1 MTPPQRRPR
10 TAQELFRQLMPRL
23 GGYREQLVIA
33 GGIARDLYRHLPGA
47 VDLRLAGA
55 TTRDLD
61 IALDDPLAV
70 VDERSLHAV
79 LEAAGLRIR
88 TSDAFMADELFG
100 IIPKP
105 VSCRYFPAGFK
116 HPAATDPHLEFIAPL
131 RRAQARN
138 ARPQG
143 DCLIAFAL
151 AYVDLLLSDPVA
163 VRVPRLGT
171 VRIPH
176 PLAYIVQKTL
186 IRPERQGEGKQA
198 KDQADAFQ
206 VLVALRATWAG
217 WRTRAQAWRAQ
228 GRHGAWLDQ
237 ALRSWEA
244 LYASALSP
252 GAREVAAAF
261 PAFSPAAVVQ
271 VMGDLR
277 AVLAGS
283 ASR

>member
-1 MTPPQRRPR
+1 MTPSRRVR
-10 TAQELFRQLMPRL
+10 TAQELFRRLMPRL

-33 GGIARDLYRHLPGA
+33 GGIARDLYRYLPGFT
-47 VDLRLAGA
+47 DLRLVGA

-61 IALDDPLAV
+61 IALDDPLAL
-70 VDERSLHAV
+70 VDEQSLHTV
-79 LEAAGLRIR
+79 LELAGMRIR
-88 TSDAFMADELFG
+88 TNDAFMADELFG

-105 VSCRYFPAGFK
+105 VSCRYFPAGLK
-116 HPAATDPHLEFIAPL
+116 RPAATDPHLEFISPQ
-131 RRAQARN
+131 RPQEERN

-143 DCLIAFAL
+143 DCLIAYSL
-151 AYVDLLLSDPVA
+151 KYVDLLISAPVA
-163 VRVPRLGT
+163 VRVPRLGQ

-206 VLVALRATWAG
+206 VLAGLR
-217 WRTRAQAWRAQ
+217 QAWASWNERALAWRRQ
-228 GRHGAWLDQ
+228 GRHGDWLDQ

-244 LYASALSP
+244 LYANERSP

-261 PAFSPAAVVQ
+261 PAFAPVAVVQ

-277 AVLAGS
+277 SALA
-283 ASR
+283 